1 MHVRRVSEHIQLETR
16 HISTSE
22 VKSPFCLH
30 NVSSLAL
37 SETEL
42 FTDAKE
48 DEFSNDGSSL
58 SVRFMVNIKASE
70 WPRGIN

>member
-1 MHVRRVSEHIQLETR
+1 MHVRRVSEHIQLEIPPAFS
-16 HISTSE
+16 HISRSE

-30 NVSSLAL
+30 NILSLAL

-42 FTDAKE
+42 LQVQKK

-58 SVRFMVNIKASE
+58 SVSLVDIKGSQ
-70 WPRGIN
+70 